1 VVRIHEPAVNEN
13 RRDPGDRAGF
23 GLTLRADYFF
33 FLATF
38 LAIVFLA
45 GFFAMAERLTAAF
58 LPDFLAEALRPAGRL
73 ELAFLAAG
81 FRAEAFLAFFGAG
94 LAATG
99 GTGETTTAGLKL
111 AAGAG
116 IGAVIM
122 LLV

>member
-1 VVRIHEPAVNEN
+1 MMEA
-13 RRDPGDRAGF
+13 
-23 GLTLRADYFF
+23 YFF

-45 GFFAMAERLTAAF
+45 GFLAIVERFTAAF
-58 LPDFLAEALRPAGRL
+58 LPDFLTEALRPAGRL
-73 ELAFLAAG
+73 ELVFFAAG
-81 FRAEAFLAFFGAG
+81 FLAEAFLALFAAG

-99 GTGETTTAGLKL
+99 GTGETTTIGLRL
-111 AAGAG
+111 AAGVG